1 MLRFMGSQR
10 VGHDWSTELN
20 WNWTVYTRN
29 SYYIANQLHLNR
41 TNNKRKKYRTETIW
55 VRSSSL
61 GTHVTLRPW
70 QTEPLIWLWG
80 CASENFHSLP
90 VLRHGGV
97 GEGKL
102 REKMSS
108 DAILLLSEYMEPEL
122 GRGKMLDLFLPFHV
136 PSGPLCSYQVSGVT
150 HMSQQVPGCVQ
161 MRSYHSLASLG
172 FYKVPW
178 NKTTHPL

>member
-1 MLRFMGSQR
+1 
-10 VGHDWSTELN
+10 
-20 WNWTVYTRN
+20 
-29 SYYIANQLHLNR
+29 
-41 TNNKRKKYRTETIW
+41 
-55 VRSSSL
+55 
-61 GTHVTLRPW
+61 
-70 QTEPLIWLWG
+70 
-80 CASENFHSLP
+80 
-90 VLRHGGV
+90 
-97 GEGKL
+97 
-102 REKMSS
+102 MSS

-178 NKTTHPL
+178 NKTTHPLQSNHSFIELLEIRAPADVDMLVQGEFHSPYIKDKSISNALVEQKINICHFPVYCSKTSPIYHYISKGSVNSVLHFKIKLLVNSQALQK

>member
-1 MLRFMGSQR
+1 M
-10 VGHDWSTELN
+10 
-20 WNWTVYTRN
+20 
-29 SYYIANQLHLNR
+29 
-41 TNNKRKKYRTETIW
+41 W

-70 QTEPLIWLWG
+70 QTEPLIWLLG
-80 CASENFHSLP
+80 CISGNFRSLP

-108 DAILLLSEYMEPEL
+108 DAILLL
-122 GRGKMLDLFLPFHV
+122 RWVHRAWTGKGEDTGLISPF
-136 PSGPLCSYQVSGVT
+136 PRAPRSGPLCSYQVSGVT

-161 MRSYHSLASLG
+161 MRSYHSLLAWGSTRSPG
-172 FYKVPW
+172 IR
-178 NKTTHPL
+178 PLLLSRAIVHLLNCLRSGHQTDADMLV